1 MNMRQTLQICKN
13 DITCISASSEYIR
26 YDVQYVSITIK
37 LFLYDNFSGYK
48 FAIFQSICL
57 DILDDWKN
65 YLLTHV
71 SGTSVARIESLS
83 SLICPTSLN
92 ENVIRPLC

>member
-1 MNMRQTLQICKN
+1 MMFNMCPLR
-13 DITCISASSEYIR
+13 SSCFYMTTSLGINSP
-26 YDVQYVSITIK
+26 Y
-37 LFLYDNFSGYK
+37 FSP
-48 FAIFQSICL
+48 FVW
-57 DILDDWKN
+57 DTLDDWKN
-65 YLLTHV
+65 YLLTRV